1 MDRREALLAA
11 AGVAGAALLASGSA
25 RADDRDKKKITF
37 ENSHFYDSNGKFKED
52 KGKDAVIALMKY
64 HGYPIFD
71 GIKEKIWVSDYGKG
85 QFTRFGLAAIMFKN
99 NEQDQYMLMDIF
111 LLPHQM
117 LPEHWHVQTEKNP
130 AKREGWLVR
139 WGESHIVGIGDVNLG
154 KDVVIPAC
162 HNGGK
167 TETRHEVLAKPG
179 MFVPLAQV
187 ETRHWQWGGDE
198 GAIITEV
205 ANVHDDS
212 GVRHTDKEANDF
224 FLKGGK

>member
-1 MDRREALLAA
+1 
-11 AGVAGAALLASGSA
+11 
-25 RADDRDKKKITF
+25 
-37 ENSHFYDSNGKFKED
+37 
-52 KGKDAVIALMKY
+52 
-64 HGYPIFD
+64 
-71 GIKEKIWVSDYGKG
+71 
-85 QFTRFGLAAIMFKN
+85 MFKN
-99 NEQDQYMLMDIF
+99 NEQDQYMLMDLF

-117 LPEHWHVQTEKNP
+117 LPEHWHLKTEKNP

-139 WGESHIVGIGDVNLG
+139 CGESHIVGIGEDNLS

-187 ETRHWQWGGDE
+187 ESKHWQWAGDE

-212 GVRHTDKEANDF
+212 GVRHTDKEGNDF
-224 FLKGGK
+224 FLSAAPPPPTPTECRWSAASPQSARRNRPAVPKICRAAPPVRRRR

>member
-11 AGVAGAALLASGSA
+11 AGVAGAALLTSGSA
-25 RADDRDKKKITF
+25 QADDKDKKKISF
-37 ENSHFYDSNGKFKED
+37 QDSDFVDSNGKFKED
-52 KGKDAVIALMKY
+52 KAKDAIIALMKY
-64 HGYPIFD
+64 HGYPMFD
-71 GIKEKIWVSDYGKG
+71 GIKEKLWVSDYGKG
-85 QFTRFGLAAIMFKN
+85 QFTKFGLAAIMHKN
-99 NEQDQYMLMDIF
+99 NEEDRYMLMDLF

-117 LPEHWHVQTEKNP
+117 LPEHWHLKTEKNP

-139 WGESHIVGIGDVNLG
+139 WGESHIVGIGDDNLS

-187 ETRHWQWGGDE
+187 ESKHWQWAGDE

-212 GVRHTDKEANDF
+212 GVRHTDKEGNDF